1 MGAQVDTTNERTLNL
16 MANEHVYRV
25 RFINQDKIY
34 ELYASD
40 IFQGEM
46 YGFVVLEG
54 LMFDEH
60 TTVVVDPA
68 EEKLKSEFEGVTQ
81 TIIPMHSIIR
91 IDEVEKRGTPK
102 VADVGDNVSTFP
114 PIYTPRGSG
123 A

>member
-1 MGAQVDTTNERTLNL
+1 
-16 MANEHVYRV
+16 MAKEHVYRV

-40 IFQGEM
+40 VFQGEL

-60 TTVVVDPA
+60 TTVVVDPS
-68 EEKLKSEFEGVTQ
+68 EEKLKTEFEGVSQ
-81 TIIPMHSIIR
+81 TIIPMHAVIR

-102 VADVGDNVSTFP
+102 IADMSGNVSQFP
-114 PIYTPRGSG
+114 SPIYTPKGSG
-123 A
+123 GPQ

>member
-1 MGAQVDTTNERTLNL
+1 MTK
-16 MANEHVYRV
+16 EHVYRV

-34 ELYASD
+34 ELYAAD

-54 LMFDEH
+54 LMFNEH
-60 TTVVVDPA
+60 TTVVVDPS